1 MLGQT
6 PLLLYDV
13 RNPSA
18 AKGFQDN
25 RYSLE
30 DWQINNESVALLAP
44 LASASQYLE
53 GKTYPTSNL
62 VIPSMYGCIAALQ
75 PDVPVRQ
82 PWDGKLLEPDALRP
96 EVKAAR

>member
-13 RNPSA
+13 RNPNA

-30 DWQINNESVALLAP
+30 DWEINNQAVAVLAP
-44 LASASQYLE
+44 LANASQ
-53 GKTYPTSNL
+53 
-62 VIPSMYGCIAALQ
+62 ALY
-75 PDVPVRQ
+75 VYV
-82 PWDGKLLEPDALRP
+82 
-96 EVKAAR
+96 